1 MADDIIKS
9 AREIAMEKVEKL
21 GQATE
26 EERLGW
32 KYSPEGETLAGK
44 YLKDEA
50 NLVAELGKYEEN
62 VKKYV
67 ISGAAEILT
76 RNIDLP
82 RNEAAKKNN
91 RRAMDGL
98 KILKNDKVG
107 VENVFSK
114 IRYVFNHFEEEG
126 EKQRQQAY
134 QSLKAEMEA
143 KIQQAMQQ
151 QMSPMMGNIDVEK
164 QPQFQQ
170 EWRKTQYQLDSAY
183 LGHLNDYKHELS
195 EIK

>member
-1 MADDIIKS
+1 
-9 AREIAMEKVEKL
+9 MEKVEKL

-32 KYSPEGETLAGK
+32 KYAPEGEILAGK
-44 YLKDEA
+44 YLKDDA
-50 NLVAELGKYEEN
+50 NLIVELGKYEEN

-67 ISGAAEILT
+67 IGGAAAILT
-76 RNIDLP
+76 RTIDLP
-82 RNEAAKKNN
+82 RSEAIKKNN

-98 KILKNDKVG
+98 KILKTDKVSL
-107 VENVFSK
+107 ENVFSK
-114 IRYVFNHFEEEG
+114 IRYVFNHYGEEG

-134 QSLKAEMEA
+134 QSLKTEMEA
-143 KIQQAMQQ
+143 KLQQAMQQ
-151 QMSPMMGNIDVEK
+151 QMSPLMGNIDIER

-170 EWRKTQYQLDSAY
+170 EWRKMQYQLDSAY
-183 LGHLNDYKHELS
+183 LGHLNEYKHELS